1 MSRHRLLK
9 NRASKIKI
17 AIICESPTNGA
28 HCPIRRNTVTRAAS
42 AITCTISALFN
53 DCQNKEK
60 NTLIALIK
68 HNPLVLGSSPFSVCN
83 NSRKNNNRKN
93 NNRKID
99 NSTAV
104 AGDCRKVLL
113 KRFVMENTMKE
124 I

>member
-68 HNPLVLGSSPFSVCN
+68 HNRLVLGSSPFSVCN
-83 NSRKNNNRKN
+83 SNNSRKNS
-93 NNRKID
+93 NRKID

-113 KRFVMENTMKE
+113 KRFVMENTMKA